1 MDVRPPPT
9 SGWGVPRHEAERVRA
24 LLEGTG
30 GLDRAW
36 RPLVEDDRIIWPLL
50 EGATVPEDTVGE
62 RIPVAQDAWAQ
73 APPSIDPHRRMYDGM
88 AGWLREHHG
97 EAASMHG
104 SLLSDLPQ
112 RWERLG
118 DLVLLPSSAF
128 DSSDWQDR
136 FASCGARPWA
146 CIATALKAARLGRQ
160 NVVAPDTVRSSGA
173 TMLLGDHGEVDML
186 DHGVTFRFDATRQ
199 MFSSGNV
206 TERHRMGDLD
216 LQGETVVDAFSGIGY
231 YTLPMLVR
239 GGAKHVHAC
248 DINPEAAA
256 WLLKGAQANGVEQ
269 RLTQHVG
276 DNRTT
281 LPTLQG
287 IADRVVLGLLPS
299 SEHAWNDAVRCLKP
313 GGGWIHVHMNVEE
326 ERIESWA
333 EHTAAKLGGTVGHL
347 ERVKWYAPRIRHVV
361 LDVHVSR
368 GL

>member
-1 MDVRPPPT
+1 MNARPSPT
-9 SGWGVPRHEAERVRA
+9 RGWSVPRHEAEQARA
-24 LLEGTG
+24 LLETAEA
-30 GLDRAW
+30 LDRTR
-36 RPLVEDDRIIWPLL
+36 RPLVKGDRIIWPLL
-50 EGATVPEDTVGE
+50 EGATVPEDTLGE
-62 RIPVAQDAWAQ
+62 RIIVAQDAWAR
-73 APPSIDPHRRMYDGM
+73 APPPMDPHRRVYDEV
-88 AGWLREHHG
+88 AGWLHAHHG
-97 EAASMHG
+97 DAASVHE
-104 SLLSDLPQ
+104 SLLNDLPQ

-128 DSSDWQDR
+128 GSADWQDR
-136 FASCGARPWA
+136 FASSGARPWA
-146 CIATALKAARLGRQ
+146 CIAKALKAARLGRQ
-160 NVVAPDTVRSSGA
+160 NVVASDTVRSSGA

-256 WLLKGAQANGVEQ
+256 WLLEGARSNGVED
-269 RLTQHVG
+269 RLSQHVG
-276 DNRTT
+276 DNRNT
-281 LPTLQG
+281 LPGLQG

-299 SEHAWNDAVRCLKP
+299 SEHAWKDAVRCLKP
-313 GGGWIHVHMNVEE
+313 SGGWLHVHMNVEE
-326 ERIESWA
+326 ERIENWA
-333 EHTAAKLGGTVGHL
+333 KDTAAQLGGAVGSI

-361 LDVHVSR
+361 LDVHVS
-368 GL
+368 